1 MEIRVFGMTLRLE
14 VIIIT
19 LLVGMIMGG
28 HLLCAC
34 AKVPISEA
42 FSEMVEGAE
51 GQHSAAAAAAPGAAP
66 VPSPGTP
73 DATQTAAAAAAA
85 GPVPVEPKDAITTSG
100 GATKKKTEGFGDFSE
115 YKKGENNTD
124 VTGSWMSKANKY
136 SSDLGYQPTN
146 CKSNAYVGTAV
157 PLPDGELFFFQNNQF
172 KPECCPGPY
181 SSSTGCACM
190 SSEQIRYLNTRGGNR
205 TSDSEF

>member
-14 VIIIT
+14 VVIIT

-51 GQHSAAAAAAPGAAP
+51 GQNSAAAAAAPGAVP
-66 VPSPGTP
+66 VPSPGNSSGTP
-73 DATQTAAAAAAA
+73 DAAE
-85 GPVPVEPKDAITTSG
+85 PVPVEPKDAITTSG
-100 GATKKKTEGFGDFSE
+100 AATKKKTEGFGDFSE

>member
-14 VIIIT
+14 VVIIT

-42 FSEMVEGAE
+42 FSENVEGAE
-51 GQHSAAAAAAPGAAP
+51 NDQSTPPPPPPADDAEPIPAPPAD
-66 VPSPGTP
+66 VT
-73 DATQTAAAAAAA
+73 AT
-85 GPVPVEPKDAITTSG
+85 G
-100 GATKKKTEGFGDFSE
+100 GDTKKKTEGFGDFSE
-115 YKKGENNTD
+115 YNKRENNAD
-124 VTGSWMSKANKY
+124 ITGSWMSKATKY

-190 SSEQIRYLNTRGGNR
+190 STEQIRYLNTRGGNR

>member
-14 VIIIT
+14 IVVIT

-28 HLLCAC
+28 HLLCSC

-42 FSEMVEGAE
+42 FSELVEGNE
-51 GQHSAAAAAAPGAAP
+51 NQHATASSPDDAAATAPDASSADQSPTTVP
-66 VPSPGTP
+66 VPAPPKVDITEG
-73 DATQTAAAAAAA
+73 DAN
-85 GPVPVEPKDAITTSG
+85 K
-100 GATKKKTEGFGDFSE
+100 KKKTEGFGDFSE
-115 YKKGENNTD
+115 YKKGDNNTD
-124 VTGSWMSKANKY
+124 VTGSWMSKATKY